1 MSELVRGSPL
11 PLFDRLSSAEGSEG
25 SRRQLLTPE
34 QLELSIGRELSRL
47 LNTRSR
53 LKPSEYASSTGTT
66 LDYGIPDISALSPKS
81 HPDLD
86 LLQSTIRQ
94 AVNHYEPRLQDVS
107 VKAFPASGARSSA
120 TLLIAGTVTIGLK
133 LRQLN
138 FELQL
143 DQRPGAQAK
152 AA

>member
-1 MSELVRGSPL
+1 MSELVRGSPV
-11 PLFDRLSSAEGSEG
+11 PLFDRLSSVHGSEG
-25 SRRQLLTPE
+25 QRQQLLTPE
-34 QLELSIGRELSRL
+34 QLEVSIGRELSRL
-47 LNTRSR
+47 MNTRSR
-53 LKPSEYASSTGTT
+53 LSPSEFAASTGTT

-86 LLQSTIRQ
+86 LLQATIKQ
-94 AVNHYEPRLQDVS
+94 AVNHYEPRLKDVT
-107 VKAFPASGARSSA
+107 VKAFPAPSA
-120 TLLIAGTVTIGLK
+120 GGSAALVIGGTVTIGLK

-143 DQRPGAQAK
+143 DPRQGSRAK